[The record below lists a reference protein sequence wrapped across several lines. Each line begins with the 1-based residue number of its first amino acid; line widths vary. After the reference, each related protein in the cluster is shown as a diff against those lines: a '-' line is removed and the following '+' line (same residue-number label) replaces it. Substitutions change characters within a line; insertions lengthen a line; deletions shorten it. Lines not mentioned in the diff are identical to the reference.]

1 MVLGG
6 RLGENCMDDAAPE
19 MPWEGAVAG
28 TVRSGFHLP
37 HISLNSDGQPHP
49 TINVLTISVFV
60 VGLASFVLGLIIRN
74 LATVTV
80 GWTVVTT
87 VSGLLSMLVGLY
99 TQMISATR
107 EQRVLIVTGI
117 IGGFIGFALG
127 LSHGGF

>member
-1 MVLGG
+1 
-6 RLGENCMDDAAPE
+6 MDDAAPPD
-19 MPWEGAVAG
+19 MPNPWEGAVAG
-28 TVRSGFHLP
+28 TARSGHFHLP
-37 HISLNSDGQPHP
+37 HISLNSDGQSHP

-60 VGLASFVLGLIIRN
+60 VGLVSFVLGLIIRN
-74 LATVTV
+74 MATVTV

>member
-1 MVLGG
+1 
-6 RLGENCMDDAAPE
+6 
-19 MPWEGAVAG
+19 VAG
-28 TVRSGFHLP
+28 TARSGHFHLP
-37 HISLNSDGQPHP
+37 RISLNSDGQSHP

-60 VGLASFVLGLIIRN
+60 VGLVSFVLGLIIRN
-74 LATVTV
+74 MATVTV